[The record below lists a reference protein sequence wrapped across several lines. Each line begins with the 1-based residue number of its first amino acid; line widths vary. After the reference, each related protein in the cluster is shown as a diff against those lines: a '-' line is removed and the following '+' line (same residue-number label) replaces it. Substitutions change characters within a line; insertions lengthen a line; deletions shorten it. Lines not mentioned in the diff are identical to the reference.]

1 MNNKSIK
8 SETELTDERVQK
20 AIDDID
26 SGKYIVHEDLVKK
39 LNNKH

>member
-8 SETELTDERVQK
+8 SKPELIDERIQQ

-39 LNNKH
+39 LTTKQ